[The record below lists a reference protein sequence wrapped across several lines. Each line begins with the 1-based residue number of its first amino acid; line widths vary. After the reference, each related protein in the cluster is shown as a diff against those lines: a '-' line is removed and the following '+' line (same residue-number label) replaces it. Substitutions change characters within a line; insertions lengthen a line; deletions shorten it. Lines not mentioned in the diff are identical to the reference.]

1 VRSLFDHI
9 FHPAAITQYLMGDV
23 ERLSYEWEDTMG
35 TAVTTLRFKSG
46 AIGVLHFAGGSSGS
60 APLERVEVVGE
71 GANLAIENGARL
83 IYYRKSKM
91 PEYGRSGSFLAP
103 DETAPLLWEP
113 ERSLGQLYNGND
125 FLLGYAQ
132 EVREFFRCI
141 LENEAPVRGTLAQS
155 REIIKLLDAYRTGE
169 PGTRLIINP
178 K

>member
-1 VRSLFDHI
+1 
-9 FHPAAITQYLMGDV
+9 
-23 ERLSYEWEDTMG
+23 MG
-35 TAVTTLRFKSG
+35 TAVTTLRYRSG
-46 AIGVLHFAGGSSGS
+46 AVGVLHFAGGSSGS

-71 GANLAIENGARL
+71 GANVAIENGARL